1 VTRLGARES
10 ARFLGAAGHADEA
23 GVSSLWRWRRG
34 TTSAGTSGS
43 AARVGSGYRA
53 RRDRSV
59 GWRSELEK
67 GGAGPVTSILR
78 PSLIDQLVLR
88 GVAVGYEVDS
98 SCRGARF
105 QDLALELSP
114 QRVDIRRDRSL
125 ERDPG

>member
-1 VTRLGARES
+1 MLPATPTRRASAVYGAGDGELQARERAGAR
-10 ARFLGAAGHADEA
+10 
-23 GVSSLWRWRRG
+23 
-34 TTSAGTSGS
+34 
-43 AARVGSGYRA
+43 RA
-53 RRDRSV
+53 REAAIVRDAIGQLAGGQS
-59 GWRSELEK
+59 WRKAER
-67 GGAGPVTSILR
+67 GRWTSILR

-105 QDLALELSP
+105 QDLALQLSP